1 MTNNKLLKIKML
13 EADLESY
20 EKLAKKM
27 NMTKGNLCNKFNG
40 RCSWTLDNIEKIKEV
55 LNLKDSELIE
65 IFFK

>member
-13 EADLESY
+13 EADLENY

-27 NMTKGNLCNKFNG
+27 NTTKGNLCNKFNG
-40 RCSWTLDNIEKIKEV
+40 RCSWTLDNIKKLKEI

-65 IFFK
+65 IFFN